1 MEMMDKQT
9 LLMVEDLEDQS
20 LLQLI
25 NYKDH
30 HYYKLME
37 ASNYLDKEVV
47 VQEVELNF
55 TISVGMTLLSTRRIY
70 K

>member
-9 LLMVEDLEDQS
+9 LLMVVDLEVQS

-30 HYYKLME
+30 RYSKLME
-37 ASNYLDKEVV
+37 ASNYLDKEAV
-47 VQEVELNF
+47 VQEVE
-55 TISVGMTLLSTRRIY
+55 
-70 K
+70 